1 MINYFNNIYD
11 PIVRGEMD
19 IYDFLDRVK
28 NPDTEIKYK
37 IEQARSYHSF
47 DKAEYNLIKGQLP
60 CFTLNFSFRDK
71 KLNSNIDEPTGFI
84 YIDVDG
90 TTEIDLSNKYILAS
104 WLSLSGTGRGVLVKV
119 DGLTFENFKDVY
131 KAVTSLLNVKS
142 DVRANKATQYCVQ
155 SYDKDLYFNEDSKIF
170 DCSQLFIE
178 KKNTPVSHAISKK
191 KRDSYVVGENK
202 QLRFNNIT
210 DYDFNGEECIVF
222 WEEKESIA
230 EVIIPNIILEG
241 HRESCISAIAYQ
253 CKALNPEMSKNEL
266 LHFISNINQK
276 KCFPPLSK
284 SEVIKIV
291 NNKDKLDDIEP
302 ILNKERRII
311 FNPEAKLDRKQ
322 KSLRTNKVTGE
333 IRKEKSRQK
342 IRDVLNN
349 WNFESLGKINHQ
361 KLAKVSGLCKNTIE
375 SYGKEFRVIIKQ
387 LNEDFKNSR

>member
-11 PIVRGEMD
+11 PIVRGEVD
-19 IYDFLDRVK
+19 IYDFLDRIK
-28 NPDTEIKYK
+28 SPDMEIKHK
-37 IEQARSYHSF
+37 IELARSYHSF

-60 CFTLNFSFRDK
+60 CFTLNFSFRDS

-90 TTEIDLSNKYILAS
+90 TTDIDLCNEYIFAS
-104 WLSLSGTGRGVLVKV
+104 WLSLSGTGRGIMVKV
-119 DGLTFENFKDVY
+119 DGLTLGNFKEVY
-131 KAVTSLLNVKS
+131 KAVASTLNVIS
-142 DVRANKATQYCVQ
+142 DVRANKATQYCIH
-155 SYDKDLYFNEDSKIF
+155 SYDKDFYFNEDSKTF
-170 DCSQLFIE
+170 NCNQLCNE
-178 KKNTPVSHAISKK
+178 KKNTPISYTISKK

-342 IRDVLNN
+342 IRDALDN
-349 WNFESLGKINHQ
+349 WNFKTLGKITQN
-361 KLAKVSGLCKNTIE
+361 KLIEISGLSKNTVE
-375 SYGKEFRVIIKQ
+375 KYGKEFRQRIQ
-387 LNEDFKNSR
+387 NLNHNLKIR

>member
-11 PIVRGEMD
+11 PIVRGEID
-19 IYDFLDRVK
+19 IYDFLDRVE
-28 NPDTEIKYK
+28 NPDLEIKHK
-37 IEQARSYHSF
+37 IEQARCCHSF
-47 DKAEYNLIKGQLP
+47 DKAEYDIIKGQLP
-60 CFTLNFSFRDK
+60 CFTLNFSFRDR
-71 KLNSNIDEPTGFI
+71 KLNSNIDEPTSFI

-90 TTEIDLSNKYILAS
+90 ITDIDFSNEYIFAS
-104 WLSLSGTGRGVLVKV
+104 WLSLSGTGRGILVKV
-119 DGLTFENFKDVY
+119 DGLTLENFKDVY

-178 KKNTPVSHAISKK
+178 KKNTPISYTISKK

-342 IRDVLNN
+342 IRDALDN
-349 WNFESLGKINHQ
+349 WNFKTLGKITQN
-361 KLAKVSGLCKNTIE
+361 KLIEISGLSKNTVE
-375 SYGKEFRVIIKQ
+375 KFGKEFRERIK
-387 LNEDFKNSR
+387 LMNNNCKT